1 MDRVGVEPTTSA
13 QQQLSKQGP
22 CMHLLL
28 SHPERFCRADVEIVP
43 LLSIDHPRKC
53 CPELGCSCTPIH
65 HPLPSIN
72 DRFVLRRCSADY
84 TKLYHKS
91 QVVTKCFVFCYL
103 AICNCIKMRCL
114 I

>member
-13 QQQLSKQGP
+13 HQQELSKQGP
-22 CMHLLL
+22 CMHLVL

-53 CPELGCSCTPIH
+53 CTELGCSLRLTR

-72 DRFVLRRCSADY
+72 DRLVPAAMQRQLRQAVS
-84 TKLYHKS
+84 
-91 QVVTKCFVFCYL
+91 
-103 AICNCIKMRCL
+103 
-114 I
+114 